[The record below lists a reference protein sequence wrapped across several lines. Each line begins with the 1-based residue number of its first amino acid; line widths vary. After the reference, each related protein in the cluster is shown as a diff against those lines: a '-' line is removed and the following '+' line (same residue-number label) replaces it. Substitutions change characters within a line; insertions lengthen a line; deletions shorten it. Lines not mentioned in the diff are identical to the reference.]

1 MITITPPN
9 ESGPWPSAL
18 RQGEPRGACLGTAD
32 VSAVEEAQRSLSC
45 VAFSGGGQ
53 PYPAEGV
60 NVLDPDLLRQRAS
73 ALYSIDSKKRL
84 RKSYENPAIEEV
96 FSSFLGGPGSDKA
109 HELLHTHYQARL
121 PRGVR

>member
-1 MITITPPN
+1 M
-9 ESGPWPSAL
+9 
-18 RQGEPRGACLGTAD
+18 
-32 VSAVEEAQRSLSC
+32 
-45 VAFSGGGQ
+45 
-53 PYPAEGV
+53 